1 MAKHEVLDASC
12 RSLGSDCLL
21 RNETHVLVWGSEPC
35 AVLRGDLRILCSAW
49 DPPRQT
55 DSDPVLL
62 AVMVLL
68 FAYTAFLLWR
78 KGEW

>member
-1 MAKHEVLDASC
+1 MAKYAVLDATC

-49 DPPRQT
+49 EPSPQQA
-55 DSDPVLL
+55 SDPILL
-62 AVMVLL
+62 LVMVLL
-68 FAYTAFLLWR
+68 FSYTAFLLWR